1 MSVSP
6 LRLPLLRRL
15 AAVAL
20 IAAEPAS
27 AAPPVQTPR
36 EPGHRAAAANHTH
49 QLTSLRL
56 ECLSLIASD
65 AKGFFDVDVRERHT
79 PACGGDPLT
88 GPRLFTV
95 RIRKRD
101 GRMTSDV
108 CDGVY
113 YRPLKHKPSKG
124 GRCP

>member
-20 IAAEPAS
+20 IAAAQAC
-27 AAPPVQTPR
+27 AAAPVQTPR
-36 EPGHRAAAANHTH
+36 EAVQRAAAAIDRH

-56 ECLSLIASD
+56 ACLSLIASD